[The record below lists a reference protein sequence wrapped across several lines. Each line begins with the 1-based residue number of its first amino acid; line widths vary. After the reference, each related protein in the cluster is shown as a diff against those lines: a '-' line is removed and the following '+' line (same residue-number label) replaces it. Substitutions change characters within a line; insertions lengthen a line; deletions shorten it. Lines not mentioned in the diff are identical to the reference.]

1 MDTTQS
7 IKKDSPKS
15 SARHM
20 NNHNIYIV
28 AGEATE
34 QQLINSTKVFKKQLC
49 EMFPDKGY
57 DKCEIIV
64 NLVTDKDG
72 NSFRHAYVWVS
83 NIEVYYIMSGHNADG
98 TERFI
103 IKDEESKEEPEEI
116 NFDDMD
122 WSDMMS
128 EEIKKESKVKI
139 KEELPPILSLPGYE
153 YTPVQ
158 YERVKETIRSEA
170 VANNKPFDESNVPKF
185 GYFASSRARAGNVS
199 SEYNHCILRSI
210 VPTWVTK
217 EMIKSV
223 FDRFSTDKTR
233 NKEGQLCPKVSSSK
247 FIKKDFA
254 TGKTSEDKTQY
265 VVLVEFSG
273 SSNDAIFAL
282 QMTRKVKIIN
292 PITKEEKITIWNF
305 LKKFESDKPRS
316 PVSIGSYPE
325 KKEYKPKPNSEE
337 FRPKPNAEFRS
348 FLSGSSNS
356 NVRAD
361 NDDDGFQFQ
370 KNRRR

>member
-1 MDTTQS
+1 MDDTQP

-20 NNHNIYIV
+20 NNHNVYVV

-34 QQLINSTKVFKKQLC
+34 QQLIDSTKIFKKQLC
-49 EMFPDKGY
+49 EMFPEKGY

-83 NIEVYYIMSGHNADG
+83 DIEVYYIMTGHNPDG

-103 IKDEESKEEPEEI
+103 IKDDEETKEEPEEI

-153 YTPVQ
+153 YTPAQ
-158 YERVKETIRSEA
+158 YERVKETLRSEA
-170 VANNKPFDESNVPKF
+170 VSNNKPFDESSVPKF
-185 GYFASSRARAGNVS
+185 GYFAASRARAGNVS
-199 SEYNHCILRSI
+199 SEYNSSVLRSI
-210 VPTWVTK
+210 VPSWVTK

-223 FDRFSTDKTR
+223 FDRYSSDKVT
-233 NKEGQLCPKVSSSK
+233 NKEGQLIPKVSSSK
-247 FIKKDFA
+247 FIKKDYN
-254 TGKTSEDKTQY
+254 TGKTTEDKTQY
-265 VVLVEFSG
+265 VVLVEFNH
-273 SSNDAIFAL
+273 NDAIFAL
-282 QMTRKVKIIN
+282 QMTRKVKFIN
-292 PITKEEKITIWNF
+292 PVNKEEKITIWNF
-305 LKKFESDKPRS
+305 LKKFDGEKPRS
-316 PVSIGSYPE
+316 PTSIGSYHE
-325 KKEYKPKPNSEE
+325 KKDFKPKYEEPKLKE
-337 FRPKPNAEFRS
+337 FRTFPS
-348 FLSGSSNS
+348 SSNHS
-356 NVRAD
+356 TVKAD
-361 NDDDGFQFQ
+361 EDDDGFQIQ
-370 KNRRR
+370 KKRRR

>member
-1 MDTTQS
+1 MDSTQP

-20 NNHNIYIV
+20 NNHNVYVV

-34 QQLINSTKVFKKQLC
+34 QQLIDSTKIFKKQLC

-83 NIEVYYIMSGHNADG
+83 NIEVYYIMTGHNIDG

-103 IKDEESKEEPEEI
+103 IKDEETKEEPEEI

-153 YTPVQ
+153 YTPAQ
-158 YERVKETIRSEA
+158 YERVKETLRSEA
-170 VANNKPFDESNVPKF
+170 VANNKPFDETSVPKF
-185 GYFASSRARAGNVS
+185 GYFAASRARAGNVS
-199 SEYNHCILRSI
+199 SEYNSCILRSI
-210 VPTWVTK
+210 VPIWVTK

-223 FDRFSTDKTR
+223 FDRYSTSKNTGKD
-233 NKEGQLCPKVSSSK
+233 GQLSPKVSSSK
-247 FIKKDFA
+247 FIKKDYN

-265 VVLVEFSG
+265 VVLVEFDF
-273 SSNDAIFAL
+273 NDAIFAL
-282 QMTRKVKIIN
+282 QMSRKVKFIN
-292 PITKEEKITIWNF
+292 PVTKEEKITIWNF
-305 LKKFESDKPRS
+305 LKKFDGEKPRS
-316 PVSIGSYPE
+316 PMSTESYHSKE
-325 KKEYKPKPNSEE
+325 KKDYKPKHEIKREEPKSED
-337 FRPKPNAEFRS
+337 FRQFPSSTNRAIVRS
-348 FLSGSSNS
+348 D
-356 NVRAD
+356 AD
-361 NDDDGFQFQ
+361 DEGFQFQ
-370 KNRRR
+370 RRRR

>member
-1 MDTTQS
+1 MDNTQP

-20 NNHNIYIV
+20 NNHNIYVV

-34 QQLINSTKVFKKQLC
+34 QQLIESTKIFKKQLC

-64 NLVTDKDG
+64 NLVTDKEG

-83 NIEVYYIMSGHNADG
+83 NIEVYYIISGHNPDG

-103 IKDEESKEEPEEI
+103 IKDEETKEEPEEI

-128 EEIKKESKVKI
+128 EEIKKETKVKI

-153 YTPVQ
+153 YTPSQ
-158 YERVKETIRSEA
+158 YERVKETLRSEA
-170 VANNKPFDESNVPKF
+170 LSNNKPFDESSVPKF
-185 GYFASSRARAGNVS
+185 GYFAASRARAGNVS
-199 SEYNHCILRSI
+199 SEYNQCILRSI
-210 VPTWVTK
+210 IPNWVTK

-223 FDRFSTDKTR
+223 FDKYSTDKTR
-233 NKEGQLCPKVSSSK
+233 SKDGQLCPKVSSSK
-247 FIKKDFA
+247 FIKKDYT

-273 SSNDAIFAL
+273 STNDAIFAL
-282 QMTRKVKIIN
+282 QMTRKVKFTN
-292 PITKEEKITIWNF
+292 PISKEDKITIWNF
-305 LKKFESDKPRS
+305 LKKFDGEKPKSPMSTESYHSK
-316 PVSIGSYPE
+316 E
-325 KKEYKPKPNSEE
+325 KKE
-337 FRPKPNAEFRS
+337 FRPKLEESNSKPKPETFRNFPS
-348 FLSGSSNS
+348 SSNFT
-356 NVRAD
+356 NVKPD

-370 KNRRR
+370 KRRR

>member
-1 MDTTQS
+1 MDSTQP

-20 NNHNIYIV
+20 NNHNVYVV
-28 AGEATE
+28 AGEATD
-34 QQLINSTKVFKKQLC
+34 QQLIDSTKIFKKQLC

-83 NIEVYYIMSGHNADG
+83 DIEVYYIMTGHNPDG

-103 IKDEESKEEPEEI
+103 IKEDDETKEEPEEI

-153 YTPVQ
+153 YTPAQ
-158 YERVKETIRSEA
+158 YERVKETLRSEA
-170 VANNKPFDESNVPKF
+170 AANNKPFDESSVPKF
-185 GYFASSRARAGNVS
+185 GYFAASRARAGNVS
-199 SEYNHCILRSI
+199 PEYNSSILRSI
-210 VPTWVTK
+210 VPNWVTK

-223 FDRFSTDKTR
+223 FDRYSSTKTR
-233 NKEGQLCPKVSSSK
+233 DKIEQLSPKVSSSK
-247 FIKKDFA
+247 FIKKDYT
-254 TGKTSEDKTQY
+254 TGKTSEDKSQY
-265 VVLVEFSG
+265 VVLVEFG
-273 SSNDAIFAL
+273 FNDAIFAL
-282 QMTRKVKIIN
+282 QMTRKVKFIN
-292 PITKEEKITIWNF
+292 PVTKEEKITIWNF
-305 LKKFESDKPRS
+305 LKKFDGEKPKSPMSVESYHSK
-316 PVSIGSYPE
+316 E
-325 KKEYKPKPNSEE
+325 KKDFKPKFEHKSEE
-337 FRPKPNAEFRS
+337 SKSENFRTFPSSSSHNIVRS
-348 FLSGSSNS
+348 D
-356 NVRAD
+356 A
-361 NDDDGFQFQ
+361 DDDGFQFQ
-370 KNRRR
+370 KRRRR

>member
-1 MDTTQS
+1 MDSTQP

-20 NNHNIYIV
+20 NNHNVYVV

-34 QQLINSTKVFKKQLC
+34 QQLIDSTKIFKKQLC

-83 NIEVYYIMSGHNADG
+83 DIEVYYIMTGHNPDG

-103 IKDEESKEEPEEI
+103 IKDEETKEEPEEI

-153 YTPVQ
+153 YTPAQ
-158 YERVKETIRSEA
+158 YERVKETLRSEFA
-170 VANNKPFDESNVPKF
+170 ANNKPFDESSVPKF
-185 GYFASSRARAGNVS
+185 GYFAASRARAGNVS
-199 SEYNHCILRSI
+199 SEYNPSILRSI

-233 NKEGQLCPKVSSSK
+233 NKEGQLSPKLSTSK
-247 FIKKDFA
+247 FIKKDYN
-254 TGKTSEDKTQY
+254 TGKTSEDKSQY
-265 VVLVEFSG
+265 VVLVEFNH
-273 SSNDAIFAL
+273 NDAIFAL
-282 QMTRKVKIIN
+282 QMTRKVKFIN
-292 PITKEEKITIWNF
+292 PINKEEKITIWNF
-305 LKKFESDKPRS
+305 LKKFENEKPRS
-316 PVSIGSYPE
+316 PTSIGSYHE
-325 KKEYKPKPNSEE
+325 KKEFKPKHEE
-337 FRPKPNAEFRS
+337 PKPKIEEFRS
-348 FLSGSSNS
+348 FPSSSGFT

-361 NDDDGFQFQ
+361 DDDDGFQTQ
-370 KNRRR
+370 KKRRR

>member
-1 MDTTQS
+1 MDNTQS
-7 IKKDSPKS
+7 NNKDSPRSK
-15 SARHM
+15 ARHM
-20 NNHNIYIV
+20 NTHNIYVV

-34 QQLINSTKVFKKQLC
+34 HQLIDSTKIFKKQLC

-72 NSFRHAYVWVS
+72 NSFRHAYIWVS
-83 NIEVYYIMSGHNADG
+83 DVEVYYIMTGHNPDG

-153 YTPVQ
+153 YTSAQ
-158 YERVKETIRSEA
+158 YERVKETLRSES
-170 VANNKPFDESNVPKF
+170 VANNKPFDESSVPKF
-185 GYFASSRARAGNVS
+185 GYFAASRARAGNVS
-199 SEYNHCILRSI
+199 TEYNSCILRSI

-223 FDRFSTDKTR
+223 FDRYSTNKTR
-233 NKEGQLCPKVSSSK
+233 SKDGQLSPKVSTSK
-247 FIKKDFA
+247 FIKKDYN
-254 TGKTSEDKTQY
+254 TGKTSEDKSQY
-265 VVLVEFSG
+265 VVLLEFDF
-273 SSNDAIFAL
+273 NDAIFAL
-282 QMTRKVKIIN
+282 QMTRKVKFIN
-292 PITKEEKITIWNF
+292 PVNKEGKITIWNF
-305 LKKFESDKPRS
+305 LKKFETDKPRS
-316 PVSIGSYPE
+316 PVSTESYHS
-325 KKEYKPKPNSEE
+325 KKEFKPKIEESKSKSET
-337 FRPKPNAEFRS
+337 FRNFPSSSGHFVKP
-348 FLSGSSNS
+348 
-356 NVRAD
+356 D
-361 NDDDGFQFQ
+361 NDDEGFQMQ
-370 KNRRR
+370 RRRR